1 MGSKLKRYDVENCAY
16 FVTTKT
22 MKNKPY
28 FVDDRFAEVFVENLY
43 DCRKKYGFLL
53 LAFVLMPDHFH
64 GLIIPGR
71 DYNIS
76 GVMQKIKSLFV
87 KRLREEVNW
96 AGTFW
101 QKSFYDF
108 IVFRHEKLLEKISY
122 ILQNPVR
129 SGMVEYA
136 KDYGFS
142 TANKRF
148 ENDID
153 KLFH

>member
-1 MGSKLKRYDVENCAY
+1 MGSKLKRYDLENCAY

-22 MKNKPY
+22 MRNKPY
-28 FVDDRFAEVFVENLY
+28 FVDHRFAEVFIENLY
-43 DCRKKYGFLL
+43 DCRKKYRFLL
-53 LAFVLMPDHFH
+53 LSFVLMPDHFH

-76 GVMQKIKSLFV
+76 GVMQKIKSLYV

-108 IVFRHEKLLEKISY
+108 VVFRQEKLLEKISY

-129 SGMVEYA
+129 SGMVEHA
-136 KDYGFS
+136 EDYGFS

-148 ENDID
+148 ANDIH
-153 KLFH
+153 KFFY